1 MYATTKATTAS
12 EVKNS
17 ISGMTIATLMGVPAS
32 TAFVVGDLPSDV
44 PTQQVSD
51 AVESLM
57 TRAVTERP
65 DLVSGG
71 ERARVTDDD
80 RRLQGS
86 TEVSVVM
93 LVSEGVDS
101 SNHLSHVGLG

>member
-1 MYATTKATTAS
+1 MEAAHP
-12 EVKNS
+12 
-17 ISGMTIATLMGVPAS
+17 G
-32 TAFVVGDLPSDV
+32 VVGCPL
-44 PTQQVSD
+44 
-51 AVESLM
+51 
-57 TRAVTERP
+57 VTERP

-86 TEVSVVM
+86 TQVSVVM